1 MLLSPQRNRLGS
13 AARLIAGVTPAILA
27 NVRCRRLLAIPAEPV
42 IDTIASPP
50 HRDDNTIWPGPCA
63 GIEIGRTVIVEEQAV
78 RPGRVAVMMS
88 MMMPEVHV
96 RGE

>member
-1 MLLSPQRNRLGS
+1 MLLSPRRNRRGP

-27 NVRCRRLLAIPAEPV
+27 DVVCRRLLAIPAEPI
-42 IDTIASPP
+42 IDTIGPTP
-50 HRDDNTIWPGPCA
+50 HRDDNTIGPSPCA

-78 RPGRVAVMMS
+78 RPGRVAVMV
-88 MMMPEVHV
+88 PDVHV